1 MLSEHNQSFDLYTS
15 FDIDWQLYREHMQR
29 DGNLEIWRDIRPK
42 GKKKKDNFILL
53 LLKLNRSQTT
63 ETEHHRAEVLGV

>member
-29 DGNLEIWRDIRPK
+29 DGNLEIWR
-42 GKKKKDNFILL
+42 
-53 LLKLNRSQTT
+53 
-63 ETEHHRAEVLGV
+63 AY